1 MGGAARGAVAA
12 AGTEALMIAMTGT
25 VTKKRKGAAPTK
37 ARRAKTAAPSVAAA
51 KNGPKEGSLADI
63 AYTAI
68 KEKILKLFFL
78 PGQYLNEGALCE
90 LLGVGRTPVHQALQ
104 RLQHEGLVEVMPRKG
119 VIVQPGS
126 ISEILKILESRATI
140 EADLA
145 RNAAGRITAEEG
157 EELKLLARASS
168 EGKTRSQLDD
178 FIEADRKF
186 HTRFAELAG
195 NPVLSDIA
203 RTLHDRSIRYWYL
216 HLWQTFDGRAS
227 GNEHAAIADAIARG
241 DGESAATAVRT
252 HIESL
257 RVRLMRVQDINRGG
271 PLTRPR

>member
-1 MGGAARGAVAA
+1 MARKTKSAKIIAV
-12 AGTEALMIAMTGT
+12 
-25 VTKKRKGAAPTK
+25 KKPASPRPVKD
-37 ARRAKTAAPSVAAA
+37 
-51 KNGPKEGSLADI
+51 GSLADV
-63 AYTAI
+63 AYTAL
-68 KEKILKLFFL
+68 KEKILKLYFL

-126 ISEILKILESRATI
+126 IPEILKILDSRVTI

-145 RNAAGRITAEEG
+145 RNAASRVTPEEAA
-157 EELKLLARASS
+157 ELKKLARVKT
-168 EGKTRSQLDD
+168 GGGTRSQLDD
-178 FIEADRKF
+178 FVEADRAF
-186 HTRFAELAG
+186 HRRFAELAG
-195 NPVLSDIA
+195 NPVMSEIA

-227 GNEHAAIADAIARG
+227 GSEHTEIADAIARG
-241 DGESAATAVRT
+241 DGEAAASAVRA

-257 RVRLMRVQDINRGG
+257 RTRLMRAQNINSG
-271 PLTRPR
+271 RPFLRSR

>member
-1 MGGAARGAVAA
+1 MAKKATDTAKKVRKVSQPKPARPA
-12 AGTEALMIAMTGT
+12 
-25 VTKKRKGAAPTK
+25 
-37 ARRAKTAAPSVAAA
+37 
-51 KNGPKEGSLADI
+51 KEGSLADT
-63 AYTAI
+63 AYTGI

-78 PGQYLNEGALCE
+78 PGQYLNEGALCD

-119 VIVQPGS
+119 IIVQPGS
-126 ISEILKILESRATI
+126 ISEILKILDSRVTI

-145 RNAAGRITAEEG
+145 RNAASRATAGEA
-157 EELKLLARASS
+157 EELKKLARVKVNGS
-168 EGKTRSQLDD
+168 GRSQLDD
-178 FIEADRKF
+178 FVDADRAF
-186 HTRFAELAG
+186 HRRFAELAG
-195 NPVLSDIA
+195 NPVMSEIA

-241 DGESAATAVRT
+241 NGEAAASAVRS

-257 RVRLMRVQDINRGG
+257 RSRLMRAQQINSGR
-271 PLTRPR
+271 PMPRPR